1 MASRQTAEGAS
12 TSVGFALPVAPLGLE
27 VSPPPSPPGDLPTLF
42 AKHWGPPAIPWLD
55 GEHDP
60 LLLPREIPGF
70 WLASLAFPLRLTLK
84 TPRTSPALIFRAPRL
99 VWNSDTASDSR
110 EWCRRILSQGR

>member
-27 VSPPPSPPGDLPTLF
+27 VSPPPSPPGDLHTLF
-42 AKHWGPPAIPWLD
+42 TKHWGPPAIPWLD

-60 LLLPREIPGF
+60 LLLPWEIPGRF
-70 WLASLAFPLRLTLK
+70 LVGL
-84 TPRTSPALIFRAPRL
+84 PRL
-99 VWNSDTASDSR
+99 STPPHTVNSSNESGFDFSS
-110 EWCRRILSQGR
+110 SQVGMEPGYRF